1 MPSLPLCCRP
11 ISLFMF
17 ALSLCCLLWARCCSR
32 AASYV
37 RHSSEKSGR
46 RQRESFFTFATK
58 LQSDASKRQAG
69 SATMPSFRTRAV
81 VCRAPLLTC
90 KACLAG
96 AFNGIFHENA
106 EAERLSLEFI
116 QDRMA
121 TDDPIRG
128 YFIRTN
134 DEKQLLQGFIWYE
147 GYLIRS
153 SNLSS
158 SCNASS
164 GIHRAQAI
172 FHMHKQE

>member
-1 MPSLPLCCRP
+1 MSGIQARNLGGGNGRASSPLPRSCR
-11 ISLFMF
+11 
-17 ALSLCCLLWARCCSR
+17 ATYRKDRRVQRRYLL
-32 AASYV
+32 
-37 RHSSEKSGR
+37 SEK
-46 RQRESFFTFATK
+46 EKFFA
-58 LQSDASKRQAG
+58 
-69 SATMPSFRTRAV
+69 
-81 VCRAPLLTC
+81 RAPVLTC
-90 KACLAG
+90 QACLAG
-96 AFNGIFHENA
+96 VFNGIFHENA

-134 DEKQLLQGFIWYE
+134 DEKQLLQGFIWYK

-158 SCNASS
+158 CCNASS
-164 GIHRAQAI
+164 GIQRAKAI